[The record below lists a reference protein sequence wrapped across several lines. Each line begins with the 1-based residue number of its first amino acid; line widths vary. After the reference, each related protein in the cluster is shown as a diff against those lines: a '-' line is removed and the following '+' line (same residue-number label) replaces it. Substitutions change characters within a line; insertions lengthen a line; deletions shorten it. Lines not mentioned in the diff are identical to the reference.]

1 MPCGAESH
9 APLNGS
15 PPALQCAEI
24 TVCASLVLPCRQT
37 ALAARIDVRSSTS
50 SHTGGCGACSPG
62 RCDRVQ
68 TDKVFIIG
76 SQSILLA
83 WPEAPPL
90 MRTSPE
96 IDAYPENAKDWE
108 NEERKKHPGENPEAS
123 EQINALFGSG
133 SQFHRTHGFYIDG
146 VDRHTARLPDGWEAR
161 AVTRQVRFGRRIVT
175 AIAPCP
181 DDLIVSKLARLDDK
195 DKAFIEAY
203 YAERP
208 LDVALM
214 EERIGLSHLEPP
226 VAQRACNYIRTL
238 SEKIQNSR
246 RPV

>member
-1 MPCGAESH
+1 MSDSRA
-9 APLNGS
+9 
-15 PPALQCAEI
+15 
-24 TVCASLVLPCRQT
+24 
-37 ALAARIDVRSSTS
+37 VRTLDDLERAVRAVA
-50 SHTGGCGACSPG
+50 TEFN
-62 RCDRVQ
+62 

-96 IDAYPENAKDWE
+96 IDAYPDNAKQWE
-108 NEERKKHPGENPEAS
+108 NEERKKHPGEHLEAS

-146 VDRHTARLPDGWEAR
+146 VDQHTARLPDGWEAR
-161 AVTRQVRFGRRIVT
+161 AVTREVRFGRRIVT

-195 DKAFIEAY
+195 DKEYVEAY
-203 YAERP
+203 YTERP
-208 LDVALM
+208 LDGALL
-214 EERIGLSHLEPP
+214 EERIALSHFEPA
-226 VAQRACNYIRTL
+226 VAQRARTYVRSL
-238 SEKIQNSR
+238 AEKLRNSSGSA
-246 RPV
+246 